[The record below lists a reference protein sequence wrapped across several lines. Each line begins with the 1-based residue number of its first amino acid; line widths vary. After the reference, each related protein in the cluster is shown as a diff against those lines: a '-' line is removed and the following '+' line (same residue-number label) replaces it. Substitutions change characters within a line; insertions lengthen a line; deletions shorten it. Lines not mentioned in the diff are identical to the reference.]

1 MQIPLTQP
9 FTQKSHFAQK
19 SRPDKTVVL
28 VAKGI
33 SLYIVSNLMKSN
45 MSVKVRLAKYFVY
58 PVPTR
63 SNFLSILFSANKYC
77 FLRFPLACNTVCETF
92 QGFNHRRSV
101 EAGKHLSN
109 VQFKQFHRGVTV
121 LLSEPPRQ

>member
-33 SLYIVSNLMKSN
+33 CTQLSTLCSDTRAIAFAVCQVQGTIN
-45 MSVKVRLAKYFVY
+45 VY
-58 PVPTR
+58 GAQCQPVGTLP
-63 SNFLSILFSANKYC
+63 
-77 FLRFPLACNTVCETF
+77 
-92 QGFNHRRSV
+92 
-101 EAGKHLSN
+101 
-109 VQFKQFHRGVTV
+109 TV
-121 LLSEPPRQ
+121 LSGKGGREQSECSPCGPEGDG